1 MKENKAGIKEVP
13 CVFRF
18 GEGVA
23 SFQGVVRECC
33 LEEETFQCQTQ
44 SLCLPWAGWARGVSR
59 HDSPRFPNPPCL
71 PGWEQKEPR
80 RGLWPSL
87 EVDAEAWSC
96 SSQQR

>member
-33 LEEETFQCQTQ
+33 LEEETWT
-44 SLCLPWAGWARGVSR
+44 V
-59 HDSPRFPNPPCL
+59 
-71 PGWEQKEPR
+71 
-80 RGLWPSL
+80 GL
-87 EVDAEAWSC
+87 EG
-96 SSQQR
+96 